1 MMTEI
6 FQRNREQTMLQAHC
20 KPIFKAM
27 DYISQNLH
35 LNPTLKDVADSV
47 ALSSFHFHRLFRM
60 QVGETV
66 AAFTRR
72 LRMERAAAWLLA
84 FPQED
89 ITGLALRIGFSSS
102 QNFAKAFRAHFAE
115 SPGEFRRRHIL
126 ATNSKPGNV
135 AAVKSPYSHFADPGI
150 GLLAAQIT
158 QLPARRV
165 AYMRRFGPYGKETC
179 QQTHGDLLASLPART
194 PSQPA
199 GTLCV
204 YWDAPEITS
213 ASRCRTDVA
222 VEIGSTEKTGRG
234 IAVQTLLGGT
244 YGVCKFAVFEEQL
257 EQAWDWAFSWIA
269 ARGFIK
275 SDKPCYEYY
284 YNETD
289 VSRNYYVFDICI
301 PLQTTPEE

>member
-1 MMTEI
+1 M
-6 FQRNREQTMLQAHC
+6 QQSNRR
-20 KPIFKAM
+20 PIFKAM

-35 LNPTLKDVADSV
+35 LNPTLEEIANAV
-47 ALSSFHFHRLFRM
+47 ALSSFHFHRLFRA

-84 FPQED
+84 FPQEE

-102 QNFAKAFRAHFAE
+102 QNFAKAFRAHFAV

-126 ATNSKPGNV
+126 ATKSKPGNV
-135 AAVKSPYSHFADPGI
+135 VVEISPYSHFTAPSI
-150 GLLAAQIT
+150 GLLAAHISR
-158 QLPARRV
+158 LPARRV

-179 QQTHGDLLASLPART
+179 QQTHQDLLASLPART

-213 ASRCRTDVA
+213 AARCRTDVG
-222 VEIGSTEKTGRG
+222 VEIGSSEKAGRG
-234 IAVQTLLGGT
+234 IAVQTLSGGI

-257 EQAWDWAFSWIA
+257 DPAWEWALAWIA

-289 VSRNYYVFDICI
+289 VSQNYYVFDICI

>member
-1 MMTEI
+1 MP
-6 FQRNREQTMLQAHC
+6 QDHR

-27 DYISQNLH
+27 DYISQHLH
-35 LNPTLKDVADSV
+35 LNPTLEEIAHSV
-47 ALSSFHFHRLFRM
+47 ALSSFHFHRLFRA

-72 LRMERAAAWLLA
+72 LRMERAAQWLVA
-84 FPQED
+84 FPQEE
-89 ITGLALRIGFSSS
+89 ITGLALRVGFSSS
-102 QNFAKAFRAHFAE
+102 QNFAKAFRAHFAI
-115 SPGEFRRRHIL
+115 SPGEFRRRHIP
-126 ATNSKPGNV
+126 ATMSKPGNV
-135 AAVKSPYSHFADPGI
+135 TPHKSPYSQPTAPEI
-150 GLLAAQIT
+150 GLLTAQIL
-158 QLPARRV
+158 QRPPRRI

-179 QQTHGDLLASLPART
+179 QQTHQDLLASLPTRT
-194 PSQPA
+194 PTEPA

-234 IAVQTLLGGT
+234 IAVQTLTGGT

-257 EQAWDWAFSWIA
+257 EQAWAWAFAWIA
-269 ARGFIK
+269 AQGFIK

-289 VSRNYYVFDICI
+289 VSKNYYVFDICI

>member
-1 MMTEI
+1 MP
-6 FQRNREQTMLQAHC
+6 TMQQDHR
-20 KPIFKAM
+20 KPVFKAM

-35 LNPTLKDVADSV
+35 LNPTLAEIANSV
-47 ALSSFHFHRLFRM
+47 ALSSFHFHRLFRA

-72 LRMERAAAWLLA
+72 LRMERAATWLLA

-89 ITGLALRIGFSSS
+89 ITGLAFRIGFSSS
-102 QNFAKAFRAHFAE
+102 QNFAKAFRAHFSV
-115 SPGEFRRRHIL
+115 SPGEFRRRHIP
-126 ATNSKPGNV
+126 ATKSKRGNV
-135 AAVKSPYSHFADPGI
+135 TAPKSPYSHFADPTI

-158 QLPARRV
+158 QLSARRV

-179 QQTHGDLLASLPART
+179 QQTHQDLLASLPART

-199 GTLCV
+199 GTLCI

-222 VEIGSTEKTGRG
+222 VEIGSAEKTGRG
-234 IAVQTLLGGT
+234 IAVQTLQGGT
-244 YGVCKFAVFEEQL
+244 YAVCKFAVFDEQL
-257 EQAWDWAFSWIA
+257 EQAWEWAFTWIA
-269 ARGFIK
+269 ALGFIK

-289 VSRNYYVFDICI
+289 VSQNYYVFDICI
-301 PLQTTPEE
+301 PLQTTPEK

>member
-1 MMTEI
+1 M
-6 FQRNREQTMLQAHC
+6 QQDRR
-20 KPIFKAM
+20 KPVFKAI

-35 LNPTLKDVADSV
+35 LNPTLDEIASSV
-47 ALSSFHFHRLFRM
+47 ALSSFHFHRLFRA

-72 LRMERAAAWLLA
+72 LRMERAAMWLLT
-84 FPQED
+84 FPQTD

-102 QNFAKAFRAHFAE
+102 QNFAKAFRAHFAV
-115 SPGEFRRRHIL
+115 SPGEFRRRHIP
-126 ATNSKPGNV
+126 ATMSKPGNV
-135 AAVKSPYSHFADPGI
+135 APEKSAYSLVTAPDV
-150 GLLAAQIT
+150 GLLAAQII

-179 QQTHGDLLASLPART
+179 QQTHQDLLASLPVRT

-199 GTLCV
+199 GTICV
-204 YWDAPEITS
+204 YWDVPEITS

-222 VEIGSTEKTGRG
+222 VDIGSTEKTGRG
-234 IAVQTLLGGT
+234 IAVQILAGGT
-244 YGVCKFAVFEEQL
+244 YAVCKFAVFEEQL
-257 EQAWDWAFSWIA
+257 EPAWEWAFAWIA
-269 ARGFIK
+269 SRGFIK
-275 SDKPCYEYY
+275 NDKPCYEYY

-301 PLQTTPEE
+301 PLQTASEE

>member
-1 MMTEI
+1 MH
-6 FQRNREQTMLQAHC
+6 QDHRR
-20 KPIFKAM
+20 PIFKAM
-27 DYISQNLH
+27 DYISQHLH
-35 LNPTLKDVADSV
+35 LNPTLEDIANSV
-47 ALSSFHFHRLFRM
+47 ALSSFHFHRLFRA

-72 LRMERAAAWLLA
+72 LRMERAAAWLLT
-84 FPQED
+84 FPQEE
-89 ITGLALRIGFSSS
+89 ITGLALRSGFSSS
-102 QNFAKAFRAHFAE
+102 QNFAKAFRAHFAV
-115 SPGEFRRRHIL
+115 SPGEFRRRHIP
-126 ATNSKPGNV
+126 ATKSKPGNV
-135 AAVKSPYSHFADPGI
+135 TLEKSPYSHFADPSI
-150 GLLAAQIT
+150 GLLAAQII
-158 QLPARRV
+158 QALPRRV

-179 QQTHGDLLASLPART
+179 QQTHQDLLASLPVRT

-199 GTLCV
+199 GTICV

-213 ASRCRTDVA
+213 AARCRTDVA

-234 IAVQTLLGGT
+234 IAVQTLAGGT
-244 YGVCKFAVFEEQL
+244 YGVCKFAVFEAQL
-257 EQAWDWAFSWIA
+257 EAAWAWAFAWVA

-289 VSRNYYVFDICI
+289 VSQNYYVFDICI